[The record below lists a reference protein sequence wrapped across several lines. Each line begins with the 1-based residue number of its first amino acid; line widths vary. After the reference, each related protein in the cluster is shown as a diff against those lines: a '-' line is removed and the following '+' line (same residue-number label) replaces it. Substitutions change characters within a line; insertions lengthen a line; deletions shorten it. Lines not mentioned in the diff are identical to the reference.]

1 MAYRVLIVEDDPMVA
16 MINEQYVKQNK
27 NFTVN
32 TICRNG
38 EEALNFLEG
47 NKIDL
52 IVLDV
57 YMPVMD
63 GVETLKR
70 IRDKK
75 ISSEVIMVTAA
86 NDTNTLE
93 QTMHLGVLDYL
104 IKPFTLERFL
114 VALEK
119 FLSQKETLKQN
130 SIIDQNCID
139 RLMTQIGTR
148 DKKIKPTEYPKGIN
162 KKTLSSMI
170 EYFNE
175 NPGWHSVDMIA
186 EKLKISIVTVRH
198 YMNYLVQQKS
208 IVEDINYETGGR
220 PCMLYKKSDCQE

>member
-27 NFTVN
+27 NFTVS

-139 RLMTQIGTR
+139 RLMTQIGTQ

>member
-27 NFTVN
+27 NFTVS

-139 RLMTQIGTR
+139 RLMTQIGTQ

-220 PCMLYKKSDCQE
+220 PCMLYKKSNCQE

>member
-27 NFTVN
+27 NFTVS

-119 FLSQKETLKQN
+119 FLSQKETLKQD

-139 RLMTQIGTR
+139 RLMTQIGTQ

>member
-27 NFTVN
+27 NFTVS

-139 RLMTQIGTR
+139 RLLTQIGTQ
-148 DKKIKPTEYPKGIN
+148 DKKIIPTEYPKGIN

-175 NPGWHSVDMIA
+175 NSGWHSVDMIA

-198 YMNYLVQQKS
+198 YMNYLVKKRFAL
-208 IVEDINYETGGR
+208 EDVNYETGGR
-220 PCMLYKKSDCQE
+220 PCMLYKKSD

>member
-27 NFTVN
+27 NFTVS

-139 RLMTQIGTR
+139 RLMTQIGTQ

-198 YMNYLVQQKS
+198 YMNYLVKKRFAL
-208 IVEDINYETGGR
+208 EDVNYETGGR

>member
-27 NFTVN
+27 NFTVS

-93 QTMHLGVLDYL
+93 QTMHFGVLDYL

-139 RLMTQIGTR
+139 RLMTQIGTQ

-220 PCMLYKKSDCQE
+220 PCMLYKKSNCQE

>member
-27 NFTVN
+27 NFTVS

-47 NKIDL
+47 NKINL

-139 RLMTQIGTR
+139 RLMTQIGTQ

>member
-27 NFTVN
+27 NFTVS

-139 RLMTQIGTR
+139 RLMTQIGTQ

-208 IVEDINYETGGR
+208 IVENINYETGGR

>member
-27 NFTVN
+27 NFTVS

-139 RLMTQIGTR
+139 RLMTQIGTQ

-220 PCMLYKKSDCQE
+220 PSMLYKKSD

>member
-27 NFTVN
+27 NFTVS

-139 RLMTQIGTR
+139 RLMTQIGTQ

-220 PCMLYKKSDCQE
+220 PCMLYKKSYCQE

>member
-27 NFTVN
+27 NFTVS

-119 FLSQKETLKQN
+119 FLSQKETLKQD

-139 RLMTQIGTR
+139 RLMTQIGTQ

-220 PCMLYKKSDCQE
+220 PSMLYKKSD